1 MFKNKTIVYTSGTF
15 DMFHFNHLRMIN
27 YARSLA
33 DILIVGVS
41 TDELVASYK
50 SFRNALYVSLDICRK
65 RKMYQE
71 MTANPLRK
79 QYVDRSGDNVKLDL
93 TADEPNE

>member
-1 MFKNKTIVYTSGTF
+1 
-15 DMFHFNHLRMIN
+15 
-27 YARSLA
+27 
-33 DILIVGVS
+33 
-41 TDELVASYK
+41 
-50 SFRNALYVSLDICRK
+50 
-65 RKMYQE
+65 